1 MPSLGKHF
9 TFLNTLFLRFMIMI
23 LDIVHSITYK
33 EIDIDVNPKIRRD
46 SRHEITGG
54 GRRRGRKG

>member
-1 MPSLGKHF
+1 
-9 TFLNTLFLRFMIMI
+9 MIVI

-46 SRHEITGG
+46 SRHDITGG
-54 GRRRGRKG
+54 GRRRGRKS

>member
-1 MPSLGKHF
+1 
-9 TFLNTLFLRFMIMI
+9 MIVI

-46 SRHEITGG
+46 SRHDIT
-54 GRRRGRKG
+54 RGDEMHYREA